1 MRAIFLEHARSRAAE
16 ISDLPALDA
25 HLARAVH
32 AAITSWPDLALPRPD
47 FVAAVGDRFASDRAA
62 LDVWFSRL
70 QAQDLFLAVAVS
82 EGIPLAADAFSRLYR
97 EEIAR
102 AVRRYEGPRQPVD
115 DLVQIVL
122 EKLIVGAGP
131 RKGKLCEYG
140 GQGPLSAWLKVVAA
154 RTAIDAVKGGAQ
166 QRREHGV
173 EDLAAAASAQVGD
186 VDLDFL
192 KRDYQSTFKEAF
204 AEAIGELPPEERT
217 LLRMSALRGMGIDEI
232 GTVFHVHRA
241 TAARRLARV
250 RESLLLATRAKLCAR
265 LSVRD
270 DEIDSV
276 LGLIESRMEVS
287 LERLLRSTMR

>member
-1 MRAIFLEHARSRAAE
+1 MRATFLEHAGSRATE
-16 ISDLPALDA
+16 ISDQAALES

-32 AAITSWPDLALPRPD
+32 AAIAAWPDVALPRPA
-47 FVAAVGDRFASDRAA
+47 FVAALGERFASDRAPI
-62 LDVWFSRL
+62 DVWFSRL

-82 EGIPLAADAFSRLYR
+82 EGIPLAANTFSKVYR
-97 EEIAR
+97 EELAR
-102 AVRRYEGPRQPVD
+102 AVRRYEGQRQSVD

-122 EKLIVGAGP
+122 EKLTVG
-131 RKGKLCEYG
+131 KGKLREYS

-192 KRDYQSTFKEAF
+192 KRDYQSSFKEAF
-204 AEAIGELPPEERT
+204 SEAISELPPEERT

-250 RESLLLATRAKLCAR
+250 RESLLLATRAKLCAK